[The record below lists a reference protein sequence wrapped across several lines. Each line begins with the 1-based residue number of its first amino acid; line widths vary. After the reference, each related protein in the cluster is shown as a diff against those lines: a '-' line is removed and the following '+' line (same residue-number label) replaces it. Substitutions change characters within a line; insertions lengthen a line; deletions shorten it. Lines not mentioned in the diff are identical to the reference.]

1 MPPDQGTPSII
12 GIAATVGA
20 ALRSAGADYFLGG
33 SVASSFHGE
42 FRATNDIDL
51 VTDLRTAQVPAFAAA
66 LGPDF
71 DIDQAALAD
80 AIRQQSSWNIFFLP
94 EMLKIDLFALGST
107 AFDQSEFARR
117 ATFKVGD
124 SELVIK
130 SPEDTILRKLLWFR
144 EGGGVSD
151 QQWRDIHGVLRLNAP
166 TLDNAYLDSWAASLG
181 LTDILSSARLQ
192 ARTHRRE

>member
-94 EMLKIDLFALGST
+94 EMLKIDLFALGSS

-117 ATFKVGD
+117 AAFKVGD
-124 SELVIK
+124 VPIGTSTSFGNCELICAV
-130 SPEDTILRKLLWFR
+130 
-144 EGGGVSD
+144 
-151 QQWRDIHGVLRLNAP
+151 
-166 TLDNAYLDSWAASLG
+166 
-181 LTDILSSARLQ
+181 
-192 ARTHRRE
+192 